1 MVALVWVGV
10 SDTQCGPAPHACN
23 PVCALGKPEP
33 MRHIECMSDE
43 HANAPADAGP
53 QYRAR
58 IPERQT
64 STPKSVE
71 NAAASEASAKNSA
84 VAAPANG
91 PKELGGPKG
100 PEPTR
105 FGDWERDGRCV
116 DF

>member
-1 MVALVWVGV
+1 MG
-10 SDTQCGPAPHACN
+10 
-23 PVCALGKPEP
+23 
-33 MRHIECMSDE
+33 HIRRMSDE

-58 IPERQT
+58 IPEGQT
-64 STPKSVE
+64 STSKSVE
-71 NAAASEASAKNSA
+71 NAANSEASAKNSA
-84 VAAPANG
+84 DAAPADG
-91 PKELGGPKG
+91 QKEIGGPKG

>member
-1 MVALVWVGV
+1 
-10 SDTQCGPAPHACN
+10 
-23 PVCALGKPEP
+23 
-33 MRHIECMSDE
+33 MRHIRRMSDE
-43 HANAPADAGP
+43 HGNAPADAGP

-58 IPERQT
+58 IPEGQT

-71 NAAASEASAKNSA
+71 NAADSEVSAKNSA
-84 VAAPANG
+84 DAAPADG
-91 PKELGGPKG
+91 PKEIGGPKG